1 MRWFQFEDSFWKIDA
16 ITEEHYTKSHAKCQE
31 GMVELDEKDGLIALS
46 GDASVSPV
54 ISIAKGPEE
63 VFIYF

>member
-1 MRWFQFEDSFWKIDA
+1 
-16 ITEEHYTKSHAKCQE
+16 
-31 GMVELDEKDGLIALS
+31 MVELDEKDGLIALS

-63 VFIYF
+63 VFIFS

>member
-1 MRWFQFEDSFWKIDA
+1 
-16 ITEEHYTKSHAKCQE
+16 
-31 GMVELDEKDGLIALS
+31 MVELDEKDGLIALS